1 MKKYF
6 VICAALLAVACSQ
19 KDVIVVEEPA
29 EPQVSEETL
38 PAEDPAEKVT
48 YIKAERVETKA
59 SINNTTGVFT
69 WNAGDRIAVYAGGYK
84 ISDALS
90 GTYDNQS
97 SATFAFSGTE
107 AFDDGDR
114 ANFAVYPAGLVC
126 DNNNIPYTTDVTA
139 SSLKVNLPASYT
151 LAQVQG
157 ELAPVPMIA
166 ANAPSGGLAFKN
178 ICALVRLTV
187 NNISKDANTLKITFP
202 GKKVQGEFTLSAVN
216 PGSSALV
223 TANTSGADDTITITD
238 LGISAFTSGLVI
250 SVPVPTGVAS
260 SQEYG
265 NVVVGAYDA
274 NQNKIHSISTP
285 IKETAWV
292 PTRLSAKKVTTT
304 LPVFSISAEKKVVFA
319 PGNLQAV
326 LGAEMV
332 GTTNSNG
339 HYFWGA
345 KSWQFAPNQYTVIGN
360 TAENR
365 LDAPAENQV
374 IDLFSWI
381 GASKAYTDDRRF
393 GIYVFASGSGT
404 TGGTGNTMEEEK
416 LADWGV
422 NEIGAY
428 QANTWRTLAGA
439 DWGYVLTSSDRSSTR
454 FTKIVLTLSSSPL
467 TTVNGLI
474 LFPDQYTHP
483 LSDEFANI
491 NRTGVTFAAGGSI
504 SLADWA
510 LLEAAGCV
518 FLPSAGMR
526 TYSDGRV
533 ISDNEKAVYWT
544 TTASSSSAN
553 QAMALYG
560 TDNGLQTSGYSRA
573 RYYGA
578 AVRLAR
584 DVN

>member
-38 PAEDPAEKVT
+38 PAGDPAEKVT

-84 ISDALS
+84 ISDELS

-166 ANAPSGGLAFKN
+166 ANAPAGGLVFKN

-202 GKKVQGEFTLSAVN
+202 GKKVQGEFTLTGVSA
-216 PGSSALV
+216 GTTATV
-223 TANTSGADDTITITD
+223 TANTSDADDTITITD
-238 LGISAFTSGLVI
+238 LNLSGFTSGLVI

-260 SQEYG
+260 SLEYG
-265 NVVVGAYDA
+265 DVVVGAYDSA
-274 NQNKIHSISTP
+274 GNCIHYIYTP
-285 IKETAWV
+285 IKATAWV
-292 PTRLSAKKVTTT
+292 PTRTSAKKVTVT
-304 LPVFSISAEKKVVFA
+304 LPVFSVSASKKVVFA

-326 LGAEMV
+326 LGDSMV
-332 GTTNSNG
+332 GTVLSAG

-345 KSWQFAPNQYTVIGN
+345 SSWQFAPNQYTIIGN
-360 TAENR
+360 TDENR
-365 LDAPAENQV
+365 LLDPAANQV
-374 IDLFSWI
+374 VDLFSWI
-381 GASKAYTDDRRF
+381 GESRGYSDDRRF
-393 GIYVFASGSGT
+393 GIYVFVSGSGT
-404 TGGTGNTMEEEK
+404 TGGTGNVSTTEAK
-416 LADWGV
+416 LADWGANV
-422 NEIGAY
+422 IGPY
-428 QANTWRTLAGA
+428 PANTWYTLASS
-439 DWGYVLTSSDRSSTR
+439 DWEYVLTSADRTNTR
-454 FTKIVLTLSSSPL
+454 FTKVLLTLSSDPL
-467 TTVNGLI
+467 TTINGI
-474 LFPDQYTHP
+474 IIFPDQYTHP
-483 LSDEFANI
+483 ISTEFTML
-491 NRTGVTFAAGGSI
+491 NRTQGAFADAGTI
-504 SLADWA
+504 SLADLS
-510 LLEAAGCV
+510 LLEHAGCAFLPAAGI
-518 FLPSAGMR
+518 R
-526 TYSDGRV
+526 TYNSGRV
-533 ISDNEKAVYWT
+533 VSDNEKAVYWT
-544 TTASSSSAN
+544 TTPSSSSAN
-553 QAMALYG
+553 QALTVYG
-560 TDNGLQTSGYSRA
+560 TNNGLQSGYSRA
-573 RYYGA
+573 RYYGC
-578 AVRLAR
+578 AVRLVR